1 VDLRRTIDETDRV
14 ILNLIQEE
22 FPLVPRPFEQIG
34 RTVGIAEGEALERVK
49 RLKEGGLIRRIGP
62 VLERKRLGYVSALCG
77 VHVPGNRIAEVAA
90 EINSQTGVTHNY
102 ERDGELNM
110 WFTITK
116 KTSGEIASILSDIEE
131 RFSLTIYRFPEK
143 RTFKIK
149 TFFPL

>member
-1 VDLRRTIDETDRV
+1 MDETDRR

-22 FPLVPRPFEQIG
+22 FPLTPRPFERIG
-34 RTVGIAEGEALERVK
+34 ADVGISEADALARVK
-49 RLKEGGLIRRIGP
+49 RLKDRGLIRRIGP

-77 VHVPGNRIAEVAA
+77 VHVPKEMIDEVARD
-90 EINSQTGVTHNY
+90 INAHTGVTHNY

-116 KTSGEIASILSDIEE
+116 RTAEEIETLLSDIEK
-131 RFSLTIYRFPEK
+131 RFGLRIYRFPEK